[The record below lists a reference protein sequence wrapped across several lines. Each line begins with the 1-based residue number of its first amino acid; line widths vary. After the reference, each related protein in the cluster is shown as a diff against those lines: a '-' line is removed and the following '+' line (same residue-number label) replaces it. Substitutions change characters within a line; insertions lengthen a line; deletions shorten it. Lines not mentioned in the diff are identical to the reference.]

1 MPSAAPCN
9 PVILVPG
16 IKGSELTDEYPTTR
30 DAVWSVL
37 ASVQGDYKRLALHP
51 DDRRYERI
59 EPARI
64 APGPLF
70 NLIYEQFMTSLRH
83 ELSPQEDRPTPVYA
97 FPYDWRRGLADV
109 QTQLGD
115 FIDEVIART
124 SLLRHYWQSDWRR
137 APRVNL
143 VGHSM
148 GGLVVAGYLAQRGGD
163 RKVGRVATLAAPFQG
178 SANAVLTIATGQSSL
193 TSFAASPAEREVAR
207 LMPAVY
213 HLLPSYAAA
222 LAWPGGLAR
231 SFYKPLAWQPSVYET
246 IAEYI
251 RLYSRREAS
260 ELAKLPDRIA
270 DAVGILKSIL
280 VAAQAHRASVD
291 TLDLK
296 KAGLSAADWLCIAGI
311 GEPTVDRIVATTQ
324 PLRDPKEFANA
335 ALFEDGTGM
344 QIDLAASA
352 PVDTWDAAHPDV
364 PAPRTGDSTVP
375 LAGATPA
382 FLPYE
387 SLVAVT
393 RAHFAWWELADR
405 LVNGIVDLHA
415 SLPRMN
421 AVQSMVVAHFL
432 GRDVRAV
439 KALPA
444 PGIKAADWAP
454 PVGGLAAG

>member
-1 MPSAAPCN
+1 
-9 PVILVPG
+9 V
-16 IKGSELTDEYPTTR
+16 
-30 DAVWSVL
+30 
-37 ASVQGDYKRLALHP
+37 
-51 DDRRYERI
+51 
-59 EPARI
+59 
-64 APGPLF
+64 F
-70 NLIYEQFMTSLRH
+70 
-83 ELSPQEDRPTPVYA
+83 A
-97 FPYDWRRGLADV
+97 FPYDWRRGLVDV
-109 QTQLGD
+109 QAQLGD

-124 SLLRHYWQSDWRR
+124 LLLRHYWQSDRR
-137 APRVNL
+137 KAPRVNL

-148 GGLVVAGYLAQRGGD
+148 RAGRRRLFAQRGGD
-163 RKVGRVATLAAPFQG
+163 REIGKVATLAAPFQG
-178 SANAVLTIATGQSSL
+178 SANAVLTIATGQSTL

-280 VAAQAHRASVD
+280 AAAQAHRTSLD

-296 KAGLSAADWLCIAGI
+296 KAGLSSADWLCIAGI

-335 ALFEDGTGM
+335 ALFEDGLGM

-352 PVDTWDAAHPDV
+352 PVDLYDPAHPDV

-375 LAGATPA
+375 LAGALPL
-382 FLPYE
+382 FLPAE
-387 SLVAVT
+387 SVVAVT
-393 RAHFAWWELADR
+393 RGHFAWWEIADR
-405 LVNGIVDLHA
+405 FVNGIVDLHA

-432 GRDVRAV
+432 DRDVCAV
-439 KALPA
+439 KALPV
-444 PGIKAADWAP
+444 PGIKTADWKP
-454 PVGGLAAG
+454 PVGGLVAG

>member
-1 MPSAAPCN
+1 MPTPIPCN
-9 PVILVPG
+9 PVILIPG
-16 IKGSELTDEYPTTR
+16 IKGSELTDEYPADR
-30 DAVWSVL
+30 EAVWSVL
-37 ASVQGDYKRLALHP
+37 ASVRGDYKRLALHP

-64 APGPLF
+64 VPGPMF
-70 NLIYEQFMTSLRH
+70 NLIYEQLLTSLRH

-109 QTQLGD
+109 QAQLAD

-124 SLLRHYWQSDWRR
+124 LLLRHYWQSDWRK

-148 GGLVVAGYLAQRGGD
+148 GGLIVAGFLAEHGGD
-163 RKVGRVATLAAPFQG
+163 KVGKVATLAAPFQG
-178 SANAVLTIATGQSSL
+178 SANAVLTIATGQSTL

-207 LMPAVY
+207 LLPAIY
-213 HLLPSYAAA
+213 HLLPSYASA
-222 LAWPGGLAR
+222 LTWPGGLAR

-251 RLYSRREAS
+251 RLYSRRDPV

-270 DAVGILKSIL
+270 DSVGILKSIL
-280 VAAQAHRASVD
+280 AAAQQHRASVD

-296 KAGLSAADWLCIAGI
+296 AAGLSAGDWLCIAGI
-311 GEPTVDRIVATTQ
+311 GEPTVDRIVATTT
-324 PLRDPKEFANA
+324 PLRDPKEFAKA
-335 ALFEDGTGM
+335 ALFEDGQGM
-344 QIDLAASA
+344 QIDLLASG
-352 PVDTWDAAHPDV
+352 PVDAYDPAHPDL
-364 PAPRTGDSTVP
+364 PMPRTGDSTVP
-375 LAGATPA
+375 LVGALPI
-382 FLPYE
+382 FLPYA

-393 RAHFAWWELADR
+393 RGHFAWWELADR

-421 AVQSMVVAHFL
+421 AVQSMVIAHFL

-444 PGIKAADWAP
+444 PGVKAADWTP
-454 PVGGLAAG
+454 PVPGLIAG